1 MGKWAMFKVERDEA
15 VRRYVKEKR
24 KILGLNKIMRHIRFV
39 QMITVIH
46 TRFNNKLAYQRRMK
60 IMLWSSAL
68 IAKQFSNRL
77 RRTYGADSIEKRN
90 LKRVRSCLTFAGNM
104 TNERHL
110 GLKITPMNTFIKEFL
125 QGCHWRNEVAE
136 IINSFGKTIRYIQ
149 GKWRA
154 QSLFAQTRHD
164 KLMQYWKEE
173 YDRFYFDLHDSKDK
187 EDKKLLK
194 KMQE

>member
-1 MGKWAMFKVERDEA
+1 
-15 VRRYVKEKR
+15 
-24 KILGLNKIMRHIRFV
+24 
-39 QMITVIH
+39 MITLIH
-46 TRFNNKLAYQRRMK
+46 TRFDKKIADRKRMK
-60 IMLWSSAL
+60 LLLWSSAL
-68 IAKQFSNRL
+68 IAKQFSKRL
-77 RRTYGADSIEKRN
+77 RRTYGAESLELRNQKRM
-90 LKRVRSCLTFAGNM
+90 RSCLTFAGNM
-104 TNERHL
+104 TNERHQHM
-110 GLKITPMNTFIKEFL
+110 KFTPMNTFIRDFL

-154 QSLFAQTRHD
+154 QSLFAQTRLE

-194 KMQE
+194 KMQG